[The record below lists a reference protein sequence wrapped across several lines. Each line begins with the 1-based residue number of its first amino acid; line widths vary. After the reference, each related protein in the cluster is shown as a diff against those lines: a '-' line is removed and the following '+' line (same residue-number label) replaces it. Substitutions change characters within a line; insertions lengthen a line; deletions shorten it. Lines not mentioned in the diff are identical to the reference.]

1 MKVGMGPTLATR
13 RPPPT
18 WVEPYR
24 PSRVAGAAV
33 ALGALGCELAAEAPR
48 AVAERALVTEVRA
61 ALPAIPSPAAP
72 EAQPAAPRASGA
84 CADVARQ
91 ARELGR
97 SLPRRLDDDTVATAV
112 TSSGCD
118 LRLEYELPTLD
129 AADVSAAGLR
139 AMRARVLTQLCSDP
153 GALAVMHRGG
163 RFTNVYFDRARTQIA
178 LFSVAADDC
187 GI

>member
-1 MKVGMGPTLATR
+1 MGPTLVTR
-13 RPPPT
+13 RPAPA
-18 WVEPYR
+18 WVEAYR
-24 PSRVAGAAV
+24 PCRVASAAI

-48 AVAERALVTEVRA
+48 AGADRALVTEVQA
-61 ALPAIPSPAAP
+61 MLPAVPPPAAVP
-72 EAQPAAPRASGA
+72 EAQPAAPRAGGA
-84 CADVARQ
+84 CADVVRQ
-91 ARELGR
+91 ASELGR

-139 AMRARVLTQLCSDP
+139 AMRGRVLAQLCSDP

-163 RFTNVYFDRARTQIA
+163 RFTNVYFDRAGVQIA